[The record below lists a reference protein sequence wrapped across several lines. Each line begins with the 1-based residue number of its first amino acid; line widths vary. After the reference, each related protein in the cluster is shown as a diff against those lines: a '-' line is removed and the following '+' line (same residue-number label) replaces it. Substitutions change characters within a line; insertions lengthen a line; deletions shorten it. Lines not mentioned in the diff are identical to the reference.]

1 MLEQK
6 YIRYSDEEYSEKF
19 EQPYSEEALIRA
31 INTCALYLPN
41 FEEIHIGF
49 GYINHDELELTD
61 EYEMS
66 IHVVSKPMGKHVLCG
81 ESRCISIGTFDIMED
96 PYPHAKELG
105 IHDTGNA

>member
-1 MLEQK
+1 
-6 YIRYSDEEYSEKF
+6 
-19 EQPYSEEALIRA
+19 
-31 INTCALYLPN
+31 
-41 FEEIHIGF
+41 
-49 GYINHDELELTD
+49 
-61 EYEMS
+61 MS